1 MLSLPLIPPRAVSVL
16 YPLGRPNPTNKQ
28 TYLRTIARTRH
39 PTYLTLSQDASL
51 WPSHRIPNY
60 NQPDDTSNSPP
71 NPSQRR
77 PPSHHGHPHQ
87 HQHHHQARSSTS
99 ALLASLTHDENTI
112 EQRKQ
117 NVRRFGAGWIRPPG
131 VPKTLQA
138 QQDEA
143 LEKEEQEMMQRREQ
157 VMLDLAAA
165 QQDAAN
171 AEARQDADEVDDEE
185 EQVDL
190 DDDVPEAEEASASS
204 ASDSSDAS
212 ASEADDSVEDANDTT
227 VPFNED
233 SFIEG
238 SMLEAEVS
246 HMLEMEEAE
255 MAGVLQD
262 ERDLDD
268 DVPEAGDYEHT
279 DSELEDESEDEAS
292 RLPTGM
298 SSVRSRRSRRS
309 SGMRRISGRRSS
321 GMTTSGRRSEGM
333 PSASIGIQPPSG
345 PSMGVARGIDLG
357 VDLGHGRSSF
367 GIDGSSSFLE
377 GSSFQRSSPVA
388 AAARGS
394 LRDRLMGAMRGARR
408 G

>member
-1 MLSLPLIPPRAVSVL
+1 LLGLDTPPD
-16 YPLGRPNPTNKQ
+16 Q
-28 TYLRTIARTRH
+28 F
-39 PTYLTLSQDASL
+39 TYLTHSQDASL

-60 NQPDDTSNSPP
+60 NQPEDTSNSPP
-71 NPSQRR
+71 NPTQRR
-77 PPSHHGHPHQ
+77 PTSHHGHPQ
-87 HQHHHQARSSTS
+87 QHHHQARSSTS
-99 ALLASLTHDENTI
+99 ALLASLSHDENTI

-131 VPKTLQA
+131 VAKTLQA
-138 QQDEA
+138 QQDEL

-171 AEARQDADEVDDEE
+171 AEARQDAEEVDEE
-185 EQVDL
+185 EQRDL
-190 DDDVPEAEEASASS
+190 DDEVPEAEASASS
-204 ASDSSDAS
+204 SSDEDSSDND
-212 ASEADDSVEDANDTT
+212 EESVEGENDTT

-238 SMLEAEVS
+238 SMVEAEVS

-268 DVPEAGDYEHT
+268 DVPEAGSYEHT
-279 DSELEDESEDEAS
+279 DSELEDESEDDAS
-292 RLPTGM
+292 RLPDM
-298 SSVRSRRSRRS
+298 NSVRSRRSRRS
-309 SGMRRISGRRSS
+309 SGLRRISGRSS
-321 GMTTSGRRSEGM
+321 LGMTGGRRSLGV
-333 PSASIGIQPPSG
+333 PSVSIGIQPPSG
-345 PSMGVARGIDLG
+345 PSVTRGIDLG

-367 GIDGSSSFLE
+367 GMDGSSSFLE

-394 LRDRLMGAMRGARR
+394 LRDRLMGAMRGGRR

>member
-1 MLSLPLIPPRAVSVL
+1 LLALDTPPD
-16 YPLGRPNPTNKQ
+16 Q
-28 TYLRTIARTRH
+28 FIH
-39 PTYLTLSQDASL
+39 LTLSQDASL

-60 NQPDDTSNSPP
+60 NQPEDTSNSPP
-71 NPSQRR
+71 NPTQRR
-77 PPSHHGHPHQ
+77 PTSHHGHPQ
-87 HQHHHQARSSTS
+87 HHHHQARSSTS

-131 VPKTLQA
+131 VAKTLQA
-138 QQDEA
+138 QQDEL

-171 AEARQDADEVDDEE
+171 AEARQDAEEVDE
-185 EQVDL
+185 EQRDL
-190 DDDVPEAEEASASS
+190 DDEVPEAEASASS
-204 ASDSSDAS
+204 SSDEDSSDN
-212 ASEADDSVEDANDTT
+212 EEESVEGENDTT

-238 SMLEAEVS
+238 SMVEAEVS

-268 DVPEAGDYEHT
+268 DVPEAGSYEHT
-279 DSELEDESEDEAS
+279 DSELEEESEDEAS
-292 RLPTGM
+292 RLPGM

-309 SGMRRISGRRSS
+309 SGLRRVSGRSSLGMTGGRRSS
-321 GMTTSGRRSEGM
+321 GF

-345 PSMGVARGIDLG
+345 PSVMRGIDLG

-367 GIDGSSSFLE
+367 GMDGSSSFLE

-394 LRDRLMGAMRGARR
+394 LRDRLMGAMRGGRR